1 MVYGLVKN
9 NIESLRMM
17 LNRCRQYHISLNLK
31 KCIFCAPFG
40 ILLYYVDCRDGILM
54 DRAKITIIVDLPPP
68 MTIKKIRNTLGH
80 MRYCR
85 KFIRRYAEGTS
96 PMDKL
101 LKKYV
106 KFQWNEQCQDSL
118 DVLKDNMVTTHILV
132 FTD

>member
-1 MVYGLVKN
+1 MIL
-9 NIESLRMM
+9 E
-17 LNRCRQYHISLNLK
+17 RCRQFHISLNLK

-40 ILLYYVDCRDGILM
+40 ILLCYVDCRDGILM
-54 DRAKITIIVDLPPP
+54 ERAKITIIVDLPPP
-68 MTIKKIRNTLGH
+68 MTIKKIINTLGH

-106 KFQWNEQCQDSL
+106 KFHWNEDSQKSL
-118 DVLKDNMVTTHILV
+118 DVLKEKMVSTPILV
-132 FTD
+132 FPD